1 MRYQIV
7 TRGLPT
13 VLVLMGVAVIL
24 ILGGAGDAGLTF
36 GLVVAGTAG
45 ILLVAMLL
53 YEVANSNDRDR
64 PSKDRVYRRPQA
76 KGF

>member
-1 MRYQIV
+1 MRHQIV

-13 VLVLMGVAVIL
+13 LLVLMGVAVIL
-24 ILGGAGDAGLTF
+24 ILGGAGNVGLTF

-45 ILLVAMLL
+45 VLLVLMLL
-53 YEVANSNDRDR
+53 YEVANSNDRGRSREDH
-64 PSKDRVYRRPQA
+64 VYRRPHA